1 MLHYDCINI
10 GILKLRYPSY
20 WAVSLDSD
28 FHKILQMSSTAH
40 YDFIKLCAS
49 AHKSVSKAL
58 AFDQGNSYLNGQSDL
73 QSAIALYQHGVAC
86 INSVLEYEQILPN
99 ETAKFESLRN
109 TLDRIQERLAVLT
122 KSHSERN
129 ELNENATK
137 RKPATAAAPRKKYS
151 KEQQELAHQ
160 ILDEILIEKPMI
172 QWKDVVGLDRAKTAL
187 YEIVILP
194 YLRPELFTG
203 LRTPG
208 KCF

>member
-1 MLHYDCINI
+1 
-10 GILKLRYPSY
+10 
-20 WAVSLDSD
+20 
-28 FHKILQMSSTAH
+28 MSSTAH

-58 AFDQGNSYLNGQSDL
+58 AFDQGNSYLNGQRDL
-73 QSAIALYQHGVAC
+73 KSAIALYQHGVAC
-86 INSVLEYEQILPN
+86 INSVLEYEQILPT
-99 ETAKFESLRN
+99 ETTKFESLRN

-122 KSHSERN
+122 KSESEQ
-129 ELNENATK
+129 NATK
-137 RKPATAAAPRKKYS
+137 RKPASAAAPRKKYS

-172 QWKDVVGLDRAKTAL
+172 QWKDVVGLDQAKTAL